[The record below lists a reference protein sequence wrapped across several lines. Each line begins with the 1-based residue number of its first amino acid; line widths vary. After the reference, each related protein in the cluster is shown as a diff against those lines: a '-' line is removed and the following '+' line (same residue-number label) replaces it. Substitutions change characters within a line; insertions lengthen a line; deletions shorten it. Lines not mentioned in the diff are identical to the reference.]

1 VHRAARAAALCA
13 LVALCGC
20 VKAGTVS
27 QTGSTGTQ
35 TSTTERQRPAHV
47 LVYADGQNFDT
58 LNPHLYQATSLSN
71 LSSLTMGWLT
81 RYDSENKPFP
91 ELLSVLPTIENG
103 GVSKDGRTITWH
115 LRRGVKW
122 SDGAPFDADDV
133 VFSTQAVIN
142 PKNNEVGR
150 DGWDLITKI
159 DEPDKYT
166 VVYHMK
172 KPYAPYL
179 ASFFGTAG
187 ANPCIIPKHILG
199 DLPNI
204 NTAPYNAL
212 PVGIG
217 PFRYVAWKRG
227 DSVVMEAN
235 PYYWRGTPKLKQ
247 IVYKQIP
254 DRNTLLTQLQTGEI
268 DLWSDVGAGYVP
280 RAAGLAGHTTIT
292 PIGSYFGHLDFNVT
306 HPPLDD
312 VRVRRALRFALDR
325 ETILKEAFHNGGVA
339 QESMISPVF
348 PQYRKFDL
356 VPTDVT
362 QANAL
367 LDQAGWTDR
376 DKDGIRMKNG
386 KRFSLEYAI
395 YSGAADVDTM
405 VELIRSMW
413 KAIGVAIEVKHYDT
427 GLFFALMQNGGISYG
442 GKFDVE
448 SFYWGGDP
456 IGDNTNLYS
465 CGFIPP
471 NGQNVTRWCDKRF
484 DDDMAHFKALLDPKA
499 RQPYLDDAVARVID
513 QVPTIVLY
521 IRNDNYSFAS
531 GLTGFHPGAL
541 APFDDFMNVD
551 IQ

>member
-1 VHRAARAAALCA
+1 VRRAALAVALCS

-20 VKAGTVS
+20 VKTGAVS

-35 TSTTERQRPAHV
+35 TSTGERRHPPHV
-47 LVYADGQNFDT
+47 LVYADGQNFQS
-58 LNPHLYQATSLSN
+58 LNPHLYQATSLGN
-71 LSSLTMGWLT
+71 LSSLTMAWLV
-81 RYDSENKPFP
+81 RYDHDNKPIP
-91 ELLSVLPTIENG
+91 ELATEVPTVDNG
-103 GVSKDGRTITWH
+103 GISKDGKTITWH

-133 VFSTQAVIN
+133 VFSTQAVLN

-172 KPYAPYL
+172 KPFASYL
-179 ASFFGTAG
+179 PTFFGTAG

-199 DLPNI
+199 NLPDI
-204 NTAPYNAL
+204 NTAPYNSL
-212 PVGIG
+212 PIGIG
-217 PFRYVAWKRG
+217 PFKYVAWKRG
-227 DSVVMEAN
+227 DSVVMEPN
-235 PYYWRGTPKLKQ
+235 PLYWRGMPKLKQ
-247 IVYKQIP
+247 IIYKQIP
-254 DRNTLLTQLQTGEI
+254 DRNTLLTQLQTGEL
-268 DLWSDVGAGYVP
+268 DLWSDEGAGYVP
-280 RAAGLAGHTTIT
+280 RTEAIPGHTTIK
-292 PIGSYFGHLDFNVT
+292 PVGSYFGHVDFNVT

-325 ETILKEAFHNGGVA
+325 ATILKEAFHDGGVL
-339 QESMISPVF
+339 QESMIPPIF
-348 PQYRKFDL
+348 PQYHKFDM

-367 LDQAGWTDR
+367 LDQAGWTQR

-395 YSGAADVDTM
+395 YTGAADVDTM

-413 KAIGVAIEVKHYDT
+413 KAIGVEIQVKHYDT
-427 GLFFALMQNGGISYG
+427 GLFFALLQNGGISYS

-448 SFYWGGDP
+448 SFYWGSDP
-456 IGDNTNLYS
+456 IGDLTNLYG
-465 CGFIPP
+465 CDFIPP
-471 NGQNVTRWCDKRF
+471 NGQNVVRWCDKQF
-484 DDDMAHFKALLDPKA
+484 DADMAHFKVLYDPKA
-499 RQPYLDDAVARVID
+499 RQPYLDDAVARLID
-513 QVPTIVLY
+513 QVPTVVLY
-521 IRNDNYSFAS
+521 IRYDNYAFTNA
-531 GLTGFHPGAL
+531 LQGFHPNAL